1 MTDESPLHG
10 FQGDRLPAGP
20 PALPLAPSVAIG
32 REVGARG
39 GEIARRLGAKLG
51 WPVYDRET
59 LGYVSRQPEAVES
72 LLAELPPTVVPWIAG
87 RLRGLHHDHILL
99 DDSEYEREARLILAL
114 GAKGE
119 AIFVG
124 RGAGYLLPRDTTL
137 HVRVVAP
144 LVDRVAYMAQWL
156 RLSREEAEEQ
166 VRVRSKLRAHFLAT
180 CVRPPADGL
189 SADMVLNSSAL
200 GEEVCVDLIILALR
214 SKRGAAEEDL
224 TESRLSGIES

>member
-1 MTDESPLHG
+1 MMSEPPLQV
-10 FQGDRLPAGP
+10 FQGDRQSDGAPE
-20 PALPLAPSVAIG
+20 LPLAAPVAIG

-59 LGYVSRQPEAVES
+59 LGYASRQPEAVES
-72 LLAELPPTVVPWIAG
+72 LLAELPPAVAPWIAG
-87 RLRGLHHDHILL
+87 RLRALHHDHILL

-119 AIFVG
+119 AVFVG

-144 LVDRVAYMAQWL
+144 LAQRIAYMAQWL
-156 RLSREEAEEQ
+156 RLSPEEAQEQ
-166 VRVRSKLRAHFLAT
+166 VHVRSKLRSHFLT
-180 CVRPPADGL
+180 NCVRPPADGL

-200 GEEVCVDLIILALR
+200 GEE
-214 SKRGAAEEDL
+214 
-224 TESRLSGIES
+224 